1 MSSSSARAPDEVE
14 RLLAGYA
21 APVASVARAVRSAV
35 LAALPGCGEEADDAD
50 NVIGYGY
57 GPGYKHLVCTLI
69 LSKAGVKLGFSG
81 GAALADPDHLLEG
94 KGKVHRYVAVADRVA
109 AEDPR
114 LGALLRTALAAYRSR
129 TA

>member
-1 MSSSSARAPDEVE
+1 MGEAGVTEPTEVE
-14 RLLAGYA
+14 RLLARYSP
-21 APVASVARAVRSAV
+21 PVAEVARAVRSAV
-35 LAALPGCGEEADDAD
+35 LTALPGCGEEADDAD

-94 KGKVHRYVAVADRVA
+94 KGKVHRYVVVADRVA

-114 LGALLRTALAAYRSR
+114 LGALLRTALAAYRAR
-129 TA
+129 TG

>member
-1 MSSSSARAPDEVE
+1 MNSSSARAPDDVE
-14 RLLAGYA
+14 RLLARYP
-21 APVASVARAVRSAV
+21 APVQDIARAVRETV
-35 LAALPGCGEEADDAD
+35 LGALPGCREEVDDAD

-81 GAALADPDHLLEG
+81 GAALPDPDHLLEG
-94 KGKVHRYVAVADRVA
+94 QGKVHRYVVVANREA
-109 AEDPR
+109 AGDPR
-114 LGALLRTALAAYRSR
+114 LAELLRSALAAYRER

>member
-1 MSSSSARAPDEVE
+1 MNESPEVQ
-14 RLLAGYA
+14 RLLARYTLA
-21 APVASVARAVRSAV
+21 VAEVARAVRRSV
-35 LAALPGCGEEADDAD
+35 LAALPGCEEQADASA

-69 LSKAGVKLGFSG
+69 LSKTGVKLGLSN

-94 KGKVHRYVAVADRVA
+94 KGKVHRYVAVADRSG

-114 LGALLRTALAAYRSR
+114 LAALLGRALAAYRGR
-129 TA
+129 TG